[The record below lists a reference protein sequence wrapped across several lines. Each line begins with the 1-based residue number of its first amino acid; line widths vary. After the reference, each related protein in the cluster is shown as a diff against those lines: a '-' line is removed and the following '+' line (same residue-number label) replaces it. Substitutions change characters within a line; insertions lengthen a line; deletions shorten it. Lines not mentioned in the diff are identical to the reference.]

1 MSRYFHIIIDK
12 HQKMSEL
19 TNQATKSESVSL
31 ENKNY
36 RLPEQKTM
44 ENACKISLT
53 EDKPIMM
60 DYWASS
66 IDNTSII
73 GVQEDDK
80 KMLIKS
86 DQEYTSYIDKVYQIA
101 NQDKSIIDY
110 IIKTENSIYLVSG
123 SINTKRV
130 TMN

>member
-1 MSRYFHIIIDK
+1 
-12 HQKMSEL
+12 MSEL
-19 TNQATKSESVSL
+19 TNQASKSESVSL
-31 ENKNY
+31 EDKKY
-36 RLPEQKTM
+36 RLPEQKTL
-44 ENACKISLT
+44 ENAFKLSLT

-73 GVQEDDK
+73 GVDGDK

-101 NQDKSIIDY
+101 NHDKSIVDY
-110 IIKTENSIYLVSG
+110 IVKTENSIYLVSG
-123 SINTKRV
+123 SINSKRV
-130 TMN
+130 SMN

>member
-1 MSRYFHIIIDK
+1 
-12 HQKMSEL
+12 MSEL